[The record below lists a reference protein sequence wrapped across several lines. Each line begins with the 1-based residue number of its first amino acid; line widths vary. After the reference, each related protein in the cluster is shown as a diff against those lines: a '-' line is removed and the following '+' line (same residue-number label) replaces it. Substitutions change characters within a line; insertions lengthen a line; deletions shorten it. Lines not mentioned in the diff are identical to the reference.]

1 MENPNKL
8 LLKAGL
14 ALGALGRGGI
24 CPSGV
29 GQVTE
34 VGKGLGTP
42 WDAQGLFSVLC
53 LPGLH
58 VSPVNLP
65 QLSKWAARSWLEFWV
80 RWEV

>member
-1 MENPNKL
+1 M
-8 LLKAGL
+8 
-14 ALGALGRGGI
+14 
-24 CPSGV
+24 
-29 GQVTE
+29 TE
-34 VGKGLGTP
+34 VGKGLGIP

-65 QLSKWAARSWLEFWV
+65 QLSKWAARLWLEFWV